1 MSIVVIKST
10 INPQRNKISAMRSNL
25 FEFELFLMAKNDNKQ
40 LLIKITIAKDA
51 PSSIKVDSCNL
62 ATLTEVKTIKQKPNK
77 LAEVFKIC
85 GDLFSLI

>member
-1 MSIVVIKST
+1 
-10 INPQRNKISAMRSNL
+10 MRSNL
-25 FEFELFLMAKNDNKQ
+25 FELVLFLIAKNDNKQ
-40 LLIKITIAKDA
+40 LIIKITIAKAA

-85 GDLFSLI
+85 GDLFSFIQ